1 MMKIYSPWAVI
12 LHRRLCWSRINRFIE
27 IVLKIWAGEGKWWEA
42 EHRIHF
48 KARSVE
54 TFYLSLWKKP
64 PSYPSTQLIQPL
76 QSACEDTSFE
86 PAVGLGNPLYE
97 FSALSLLFSNEKEVY
112 KTWASLLG
120 KSAPSYLRADG
131 LLLFLSVNLLGL
143 ILFHSY
149 LPEE

>member
-1 MMKIYSPWAVI
+1 MRANGGRQSIEYI
-12 LHRRLCWSRINRFIE
+12 SRPE
-27 IVLKIWAGEGKWWEA
+27 VLK
-42 EHRIHF
+42 
-48 KARSVE
+48 
-54 TFYLSLWKKP
+54 LSIFPYEKNP

-76 QSACEDTSFE
+76 QSACEDISFE

-131 LLLFLSVNLLGL
+131 LLFFLSVNLLGL